1 MQLLWETNK
10 VSERD
15 AKLHQSEQE
24 RAKLKKEA
32 TKLKL
37 RLQETTE
44 KLDAGKEMEE
54 GGRRKKFG
62 SVKSGYIYM
71 QLNVETAE
79 PLGAVGRRYS

>member
-1 MQLLWETNK
+1 MKRMQLLWETNK
-10 VSERD
+10 LSEME

-44 KLDAGKEMEE
+44 KLDQGEETEE
-54 GGRRKKFG
+54 GERSLG
-62 SVKSGYIYM
+62 SVK
-71 QLNVETAE
+71 
-79 PLGAVGRRYS
+79 GRYTCSWMLASFPGHS

>member
-1 MQLLWETNK
+1 MKRMQLLWENNK
-10 VSERD
+10 LSEME

-54 GGRRKKFG
+54 GGRRKKKE
-62 SVKSGYIYM
+62 V
-71 QLNVETAE
+71 
-79 PLGAVGRRYS
+79 

>member
-1 MQLLWETNK
+1 MKLLWENNK
-10 VSERD
+10 LSEME

-44 KLDAGKEMEE
+44 KLDAGKETKEE
-54 GGRRKKFG
+54 GRRKKFRFCEG
-62 SVKSGYIYM
+62 SVYM
-71 QLNVETAE
+71 QLNVSLVSR
-79 PLGAVGRRYS
+79 PLLHVDLIS